1 MEIPP
6 KPVYNKGK
14 HRPAPGAYKIHN
26 DRERVKLNQELHRTK
41 LGDGV
46 YFSSIQDR
54 KFKHNCISVNLITP
68 LEETT
73 VTTNAILPYLLR
85 RGSKKCPDF
94 TKLEQTLCE
103 LYGASLSADT
113 GKSGERQILTC
124 TIVGIDDRF
133 ALEGESVSAGCA
145 RLLGEILLSPNI
157 TDGAFPEEDFRL
169 ERQNLIDTIQA
180 DINDKRAYTLS
191 QCKALMCEGHRLA
204 IPRYGWVE
212 KAEQITPQ
220 MAAEQYQNLIDTAQV
235 EIIFVGCGSPDGA
248 REEFSRLF
256 GALARHPAPFTPEP
270 IVETAA
276 AVKEKTVEMEIAQS
290 KMAMG
295 FRTGK
300 IADKAQ
306 LDAVKLMAFLYG
318 GTPFSRLFVHVREE
332 KSLCYYCAA
341 RFDQVTGIMMV
352 DIGVERDN
360 QPAARA
366 AILEQ
371 LQAVANG
378 DFTDEEL
385 ESARLSYVNSLRS
398 VPDTL
403 TGMESW
409 YLAQILRG
417 TQFAPEEEVTAIA
430 RVGREEV
437 IAAAKKVT
445 LDTVYFLA
453 SQAGETGEKEESQ
466 DE

>member
-1 MEIPP
+1 M
-6 KPVYNKGK
+6 
-14 HRPAPGAYKIHN
+14 
-26 DRERVKLNQELHRTK
+26 NQELHRTK

-68 LEETT
+68 LEEST
-73 VTTNAILPYLLR
+73 VTANAILPYLLR
-85 RGSKKCPDF
+85 RGSKNCPDF

-113 GKSGERQILTC
+113 GRSGEYQILTC

-191 QCKALMCEGHRLA
+191 QCRELMCEGTRLA

-212 KAEQITPQ
+212 KAEALTSRL
-220 MAAEQYQNLIDTAQV
+220 AAEQYGRLIDTAQV
-235 EIIFVGCGSPDGA
+235 EIIFVGCGSPDGS
-248 REEFSRLF
+248 REEFAKLF
-256 GALARHPAPFTPEP
+256 GALERHPASFTPGP
-270 IVETAA
+270 IVETAGT
-276 AVKEKTVEMEIAQS
+276 VKEKTVEMEIAQS

-306 LDAVKLMAFLYG
+306 LDAMKLMSFLYG

-371 LQAVANG
+371 LSAVAAG
-378 DFTDEEL
+378 GFTDEEL

-403 TGMESW
+403 SGMESW
-409 YLAQILRG
+409 YLAQILRD
-417 TQFAPEEEVTAIA
+417 TRYAPEEEVEAIS
-430 RVGREEV
+430 RVSREDV

-453 SQAGETGEKEESQ
+453 SQPGQDGETGEKEESK